1 MTGKLLLIR
10 SGYCC
15 CWSIIFRHPTLNVN
29 HHMDMHYVECCL
41 FQSLHECGAWRLT
54 GLKQSFEVGESL
66 PQMLKIESTI
76 VYAKSKHLQ
85 WLRKHISL
93 ECMHDVAPISPR
105 KAAMARCYKKQEGRS
120 HHGHG

>member
-1 MTGKLLLIR
+1 M
-10 SGYCC
+10 
-15 CWSIIFRHPTLNVN
+15 WSLETI
-29 HHMDMHYVECCL
+29 
-41 FQSLHECGAWRLT
+41 T

-85 WLRKHISL
+85 WLRKDISL
-93 ECMHDVAPISPR
+93 ECMHGVAPISPR